1 MTIRVLTD
9 AIHADL
15 QESLRLLFEVRLG
28 WELYFCGGMEWY
40 EAGIWRFEHQAHG
53 DAVARQFLQ
62 HWPDD
67 IMVTDIDT
75 RPGGAITHPYT
86 YRVDN
91 THPGQAMKRVT
102 LEQAAA
108 LRPDIVLSTLAENDP
123 GWIRFKQDGHAR
135 HFGVQV
141 GNQDQ
146 KASYGAAEFA
156 LLSSTTPGFVP
167 WMPHVYYHQEFDT
180 ERLFY
185 PETRLAVPD
194 TVRTMVQCANTSPG
208 WGLWQAVS
216 ALMPEAEM
224 RWYGHCGEPD
234 QWFAGNSPNTP
245 AVAMR
250 MHEARVAWHWKQWS
264 DGYGHV
270 IHNWFAIGRPILAT
284 SAYYHDKLAG
294 PLFHEGKTSYDITR
308 RSAAETADLIHR
320 LFNDEDHWLAMCEA
334 SAQRFRDVVSF
345 SEEAA
350 EIGRMFEGIL

>member
-1 MTIRVLTD
+1 MTVRVLSD

-15 QESLRLLFEVRLG
+15 QESLRILIEDRLG
-28 WELYFCGGMEWY
+28 WELYFPHGMEWY
-40 EAGIWRFEHQAHG
+40 EAGIFRFEHERHG

-62 HWPDD
+62 HWDSD
-67 IMVTDIDT
+67 Y
-75 RPGGAITHPYT
+75 THREVRDGREDSYQV
-86 YRVDN
+86 RSDQ
-91 THPGQAMKRVT
+91 THPGQVMKRVT

-108 LRPDIVLSTLAENDP
+108 MQPDIIISTLAENDP
-123 GWIRFKQDGHAR
+123 GWVRFKQEGHAR

-180 ERLFY
+180 RTLFY
-185 PETRLAVPD
+185 PETRLALPN

-208 WGLWQAVS
+208 WALWEAVS
-216 ALMPEAEM
+216 QQLGLMAEM

-234 QWFAGNSPNTP
+234 QWYAGNSPNTP

-270 IHNWFAIGRPILAT
+270 IHNWFAVGRPVLGT

-294 PLFHEGKTSYDITR
+294 PLFVEGKTSYDITR
-308 RSAAETADLIHR
+308 RSPGEVADLIHR
-320 LFNDEDHWLAMCEA
+320 LINDEDHWLRMCEA

-345 SEEAA
+345 EEEAT
-350 EIGRMFEGIL
+350 EIGRMFERIL